1 MYDLGSHFMVR
12 GLTSVTP
19 VLVACQ
25 TDVAFM
31 RGACDDSDVLTIYST
46 TLVHVKHTSEPWRVH
61 VDKFIVSLQY
71 LFAQYGKPV
80 STIHVLTA
88 ISSCSL

>member
-1 MYDLGSHFMVR
+1 MCDLGSHFMVR

-46 TLVHVKHTSEPWRVH
+46 TPVHVKHASEPRTR
-61 VDKFIVSLQY
+61 
-71 LFAQYGKPV
+71 AC
-80 STIHVLTA
+80 T
-88 ISSCSL
+88 CSLYHSNICSHNTGNHF

>member
-46 TLVHVKHTSEPWRVH
+46 TLVHVKHTSEP
-61 VDKFIVSLQY
+61 
-71 LFAQYGKPV
+71 
-80 STIHVLTA
+80 
-88 ISSCSL
+88 

>member
-31 RGACDDSDVLTIYST
+31 RGASAVSDALTIYST
-46 TLVHVKHTSEPWRVH
+46 TLLHVKYAPESRTRACRHVHCVTPIFVRTIRETS
-61 VDKFIVSLQY
+61 FNN
-71 LFAQYGKPV
+71 
-80 STIHVLTA
+80 
-88 ISSCSL
+88 SCTNSH